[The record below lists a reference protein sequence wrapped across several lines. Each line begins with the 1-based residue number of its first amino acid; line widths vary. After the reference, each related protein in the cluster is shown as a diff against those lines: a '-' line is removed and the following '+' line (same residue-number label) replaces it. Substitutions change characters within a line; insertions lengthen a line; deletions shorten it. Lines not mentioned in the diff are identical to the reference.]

1 MDNLIPKDATTDRA
15 KMAAILRKESKAPLK
30 NAEELLGEF
39 LKKKEIRLEEIVIE
53 KLRKLHNTKNEV
65 TQVIS
70 RQLNVNIRKLIN
82 EIGDGSFEGKMQ
94 LWVYDV
100 GNVKTICNNLK
111 KQNIKQVS
119 RVEE

>member
-15 KMAAILRKESKAPLK
+15 KMAAILRKESKAPPK

-53 KLRKLHNTKNEV
+53 KLRKLHNAKNEV

-82 EIGDGSFEGKMQ
+82 EIGDGSFEGMMQ

-100 GNVKTICNNLK
+100 GNVKTICDNLK

>member
-15 KMAAILRKESKAPLK
+15 KMATILRKESKAPQK

-53 KLRKLHNTKNEV
+53 KLRKLHNAKNEV

-82 EIGDGSFEGKMQ
+82 EIGDGSFEGMMQ

>member
-15 KMAAILRKESKAPLK
+15 KMAAILRKESKAPPK

-53 KLRKLHNTKNEV
+53 KLRKLHNVKNEV